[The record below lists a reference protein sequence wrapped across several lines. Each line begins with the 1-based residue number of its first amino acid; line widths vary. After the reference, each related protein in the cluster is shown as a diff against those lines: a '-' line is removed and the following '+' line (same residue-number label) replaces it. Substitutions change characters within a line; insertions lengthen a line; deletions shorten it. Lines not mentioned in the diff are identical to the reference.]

1 MTTKALIFD
10 YDGVMTFNVNRDED
24 YARAARA
31 LGLSVEELYQR
42 LWETDGWQRVKR
54 GQIDEADFW
63 RAALPLVGMAPADAP
78 YGPLAFLI
86 KERLDPAM
94 LDLTRRLKPHFQLAL
109 LSNATL
115 GYEPRWEFFELPTIF
130 DVMVNSAR
138 VGLAKPDAEI
148 YHLTLE
154 WLGRPPDECLFIDD
168 KPRNVIAAEALGI
181 PSIVFTTA
189 ADLEVELERRGILAP
204 EIA

>member
-1 MTTKALIFD
+1 MITKALIFD
-10 YDGVMTFNVNRDED
+10 YDGVMTFNDNRDED
-24 YARAARA
+24 YARAAQA

-42 LWETDGWQRVKR
+42 LWETDGWQQVKR

-63 RAALPLVGMAPADAP
+63 RAALPLVGMTPANAP

-86 KERLDPAM
+86 EERLDPAM

-115 GYEPRWEFFELPTIF
+115 GYELRWRAFELFTVF
-130 DVMVNSAR
+130 DVLINSAR

-148 YHLTLE
+148 YRLALD
-154 WLGRPPDECLFIDD
+154 WLGRQPDECLFIDD
-168 KPRNVIAAEALGI
+168 KPRNVIAAEVLGI
-181 PSIVFTTA
+181 PSLVFTDA
-189 ADLEVELERRGILAP
+189 AQLEAELARRGILAP
-204 EIA
+204 ETA